1 MDKLLALRTLLAVA
15 ESGGFTAAA
24 HELGKTTSSVMRLM
38 DGLEASL
45 GTSLLTRTTR
55 SVTLTDA
62 GVTYVEQVRQV
73 LADLAGADDSV
84 IDTGIDPMGSLRVS
98 VSATYSRLHI
108 APHIATFLRQH
119 PRVNLE
125 LVVSDSHMDLVSEK
139 IDLALRVGVP
149 TADPRLIVKRLGH
162 SARCVVASPAYLQR
176 RGHPHAASEL
186 VAHDCLRFAYKPGN
200 RQKWVFRYPDRS
212 ESVDVGGQLLTNNL
226 DMLAGAA
233 LGGLGIALLPQWLIG
248 ASVRDGSLTALFDD
262 AQVTPEGGDAF
273 VYATYLPNRRHSR
286 KVHAFIDFAQRAIA
300 APGHAVRTGP

>member
-55 SVTLTDA
+55 NVSLTDA
-62 GVTYVEQVRQV
+62 GVTYVDQVRQV
-73 LADLAGADDSV
+73 LTDLAGADDSV
-84 IDTGIDPMGSLRVS
+84 IDSGIDPMGALRVS

-108 APHIATFLRQH
+108 APHIAAFLQQN

-125 LVVSDSHMDLVSEK
+125 LVVSDSHLDLVSERL
-139 IDLALRVGVP
+139 DLALRVGVP
-149 TADPRLIVKRLGH
+149 TADDRLIVKRLRQ
-162 SARCVVASPAYLQR
+162 SERFVVASADYLQR
-176 RGHPHAASEL
+176 KGTPQTPSEL
-186 VAHDCLRFAYKPGN
+186 IGHECLRFVYKPGN
-200 RQKWVFRYPDRS
+200 RQRWVFRYPGKS
-212 ESVDVGGQLLTNNL
+212 ESVDVNGQLLTNNL

-233 LGGLGIALLPQWLIG
+233 LGGHGIALLPHWLVG
-248 ASVRDGSLTALFDD
+248 ADVAAGKLTALFTD

-286 KVHAFIDFAQRAIA
+286 KVHAFIDFAERAISESI
-300 APGHAVRTGP
+300 

>member
-55 SVTLTDA
+55 NVSLTDA

-73 LADLAGADDSV
+73 LTDLAGADDSV
-84 IDTGIDPMGSLRVS
+84 IDSGIDPMGPLRVS

-108 APHIATFLRQH
+108 APHIATFLKKN

-125 LVVSDSHMDLVSEK
+125 LVVSDNHLDLVSERL
-139 IDLALRVGVP
+139 DLAVRVGVP
-149 TADPRLIVKRLGH
+149 TADDRLIVKRLRQ
-162 SARCVVASPAYLQR
+162 SERFVVASPDYLQR
-176 RGHPHAASEL
+176 KGAPQTPSEL
-186 VAHDCLRFAYKPGN
+186 IRHECLRFVYKPGN
-200 RQKWVFRYPDRS
+200 RQRWVFRYPGRS
-212 ESVDVGGQLLTNNL
+212 ETVDVNGQLLTNNL

-233 LGGLGIALLPQWLIG
+233 LGGHGIALLPQWLVG
-248 ASVRDGSLTALFDD
+248 ADVAAGRLTALFTD
-262 AQVTPEGGDAF
+262 AQATPEGGDAF

-286 KVHAFIDFAQRAIA
+286 KVHAFIDFAEHAIA
-300 APGHAVRTGP
+300 VPT